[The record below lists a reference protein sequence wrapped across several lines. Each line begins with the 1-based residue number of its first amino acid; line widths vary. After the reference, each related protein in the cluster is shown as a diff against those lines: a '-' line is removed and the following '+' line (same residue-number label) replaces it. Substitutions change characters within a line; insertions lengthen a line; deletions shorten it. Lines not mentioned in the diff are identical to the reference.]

1 MSRAEENREASPLLA
16 ILRARIEREGP
27 LPIDAYMRIC
37 LAHPEHGY
45 WRSAESIGTGG
56 DFITSPEI
64 SQVFGELIGVW
75 CAVVWQGMGSPAP
88 MRLVELG
95 PGRGTLMRDA
105 LRAARSVPPFL
116 AAATVHLIEASAP
129 LRAMQEKTLTP
140 MARRTRPAPPLPP
153 GERAVRHDL
162 RAPQSHRESSSEETA
177 RKSFGEQ
184 GEGGLA
190 TEGNEGPLTPTL
202 SPRGEG
208 DAAVRGGVPIEW
220 HEAIGEVPEGP
231 AIVIANEFL
240 DALPIRQLVFADG
253 AWHERVV
260 DVDASGALQFAVGP
274 RATGGTEELA
284 TSPRPGA
291 IVELRAGEDELLAQL
306 AGRGSPLIGL
316 FIDYGPAQPA
326 TGDTLQAVRRHA
338 WVDPLSR
345 PGRTDLTAHVQ
356 FARLAG
362 KARAAGLVADGP
374 VTQAQFL
381 GRLGVAERA
390 ARLMAANPKQ
400 AGEIEAGVQRLISP
414 TGMGELFKVMAVRS
428 QSLLP
433 AIPFA

>member
-1 MSRAEENREASPLLA
+1 VVSLSNHGKVGMAV
-16 ILRARIEREGP
+16 LRQAQ
-27 LPIDAYMRIC
+27 D
-37 LAHPEHGY
+37 
-45 WRSAESIGTGG
+45 
-56 DFITSPEI
+56 
-64 SQVFGELIGVW
+64 
-75 CAVVWQGMGSPAP
+75 
-88 MRLVELG
+88 
-95 PGRGTLMRDA
+95 
-105 LRAARSVPPFL
+105 
-116 AAATVHLIEASAP
+116 
-129 LRAMQEKTLTP
+129 
-140 MARRTRPAPPLPP
+140 
-153 GERAVRHDL
+153 
-162 RAPQSHRESSSEETA
+162 
-177 RKSFGEQ
+177 
-184 GEGGLA
+184 EGGMRW
-190 TEGNEGPLTPTL
+190 P
-202 SPRGEG
+202 
-208 DAAVRGGVPIEW
+208 VPIEW

-240 DALPIRQLVFADG
+240 DALPIRQLVFVDG

-274 RATGGTEELA
+274 SATGGTEELA

-291 IVELRAGEDELLAQL
+291 IVELRAGEDELLAEL

-374 VTQAQFL
+374 LTQAQFL

>member
-27 LPIDAYMRIC
+27 LPVDAYMRTC

-45 WRSAESIGTGG
+45 WRSAESIGTDG
-56 DFITSPEI
+56 DFITAPEI

-75 CAVVWQGMGSPAP
+75 CAVVWRSMGSPAP
-88 MRLVELG
+88 LRLVELG

-105 LRAARSVPPFL
+105 LRAARSAPPFL
-116 AAATVHLIEASAP
+116 AAATVHLIETSAP
-129 LRAMQEKTLTP
+129 LRATQQQTLGSNP
-140 MARRTRPAPPLPP
+140 VVSLSNHGDAPA
-153 GERAVRHDL
+153 AVL
-162 RAPQSHRESSSEETA
+162 RQAQD
-177 RKSFGEQ
+177 
-184 GEGGLA
+184 EGGMRW
-190 TEGNEGPLTPTL
+190 P
-202 SPRGEG
+202 
-208 DAAVRGGVPIEW
+208 VPIEW

-240 DALPIRQLVFADG
+240 DALPIRQLVFVDG

-274 RATGGTEELA
+274 SATGGTEELA

-291 IVELRAGEDELLAQL
+291 IVELRAGEDELLAEL

-374 VTQAQFL
+374 LTQAQFL

>member
-27 LPIDAYMRIC
+27 LPVDAYMRAC

-56 DFITSPEI
+56 DFITAPEI

-75 CAVVWQGMGSPAP
+75 CSVVWQSMGSPAP
-88 MRLVELG
+88 LRLIELG

-105 LRAARSVPPFL
+105 LRAARSVPSFL
-116 AAATVHLIEASAP
+116 AAATVHLIETSAP
-129 LRAMQEKTLTP
+129 LREMQEKTLTP
-140 MARRTRPAPPLPP
+140 MARRTRPAPPLPS

-162 RAPQSHRESSSEETA
+162 RAPQSHGPARRPETA
-177 RKSFGEQ
+177 RKSSGEQ
-184 GEGGLA
+184 GEGGLHIESE
-190 TEGNEGPLTPTL
+190 TGPLTPTL

-208 DAAVRGGVPIEW
+208 GVAAQGAVPIEW
-220 HEAIGEVPEGP
+220 HETIGEVPEGA

-240 DALPIRQLVFADG
+240 DALPIRQLVFVGG

-260 DVDASGALQFAVGP
+260 DVDARGALQFAAGP

-284 TSPRPGA
+284 TSPPHGA

-306 AGRGSPLIGL
+306 AGRGSPLVGL
-316 FIDYGPAQPA
+316 LIDYGPAQPA
-326 TGDTLQAVRRHA
+326 MGDTLQAVRRHA

-374 VTQAQFL
+374 LTQAQFL

-390 ARLMAANPKQ
+390 ARLMAANPRQ
-400 AGEIEAGVQRLISP
+400 AGDIEAGVQRLISP
-414 TGMGELFKVMAVRS
+414 TGMGELFKAMAVRS
-428 QSLLP
+428 QSLP
-433 AIPFA
+433 PTIPFA

>member
-27 LPIDAYMRIC
+27 LPVDAYMRTC

-45 WRSAESIGTGG
+45 WRSAESIGTDG
-56 DFITSPEI
+56 DFITAPEI

-75 CAVVWQGMGSPAP
+75 CAVVWRSMGRPAP
-88 MRLVELG
+88 LRLVELG

-116 AAATVHLIEASAP
+116 AASTVHLIETSAP
-129 LRAMQEKTLTP
+129 LRATQEQTLGSNP
-140 MARRTRPAPPLPP
+140 VVSLSNHGDAPA
-153 GERAVRHDL
+153 AVL
-162 RAPQSHRESSSEETA
+162 RQAQD
-177 RKSFGEQ
+177 
-184 GEGGLA
+184 EGGMRW
-190 TEGNEGPLTPTL
+190 P
-202 SPRGEG
+202 
-208 DAAVRGGVPIEW
+208 VPIEW

-240 DALPIRQLVFADG
+240 DALPIRQLVFVDG

-274 RATGGTEELA
+274 SATGGTEELA

-291 IVELRAGEDELLAQL
+291 IVELRAGEDELLAEL

-374 VTQAQFL
+374 LTQAQFL